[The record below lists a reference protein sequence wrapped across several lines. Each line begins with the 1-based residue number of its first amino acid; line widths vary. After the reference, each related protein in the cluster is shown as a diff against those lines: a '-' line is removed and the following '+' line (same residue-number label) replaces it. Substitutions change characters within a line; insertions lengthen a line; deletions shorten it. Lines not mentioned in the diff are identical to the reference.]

1 MAGVC
6 ARALALAA
14 WGYYDGSVVAS
25 RTPRRLACAANRYFC
40 AEQKIHGFFA
50 YAGRRGWGVDGR
62 LAFGVLGW
70 PRFCVLHR
78 EVSFDVFAVHLGL
91 VALGDDFAS

>member
-1 MAGVC
+1 MSLG
-6 ARALALAA
+6 ARHVVLRSLVAL
-14 WGYYDGSVVAS
+14 

-40 AEQKIHGFFA
+40 AEQKIRGFFA